1 MPFVSILVCIMPL
14 QKWETQQFSLMFENF
29 ENSSLYILT
38 TETNFK
44 KLLLNTWTIMCSFID
59 QIIGH
64 ACRVL
69 KDVKLNTV
77 PKIRKVEFTHC
88 AKLIEENLAYEV
100 ALQEDTLPNGQA
112 KRYNKAVFLR
122 PMHQVTT

>member
-1 MPFVSILVCIMPL
+1 
-14 QKWETQQFSLMFENF
+14 
-29 ENSSLYILT
+29 
-38 TETNFK
+38 
-44 KLLLNTWTIMCSFID
+44 MCSFID

-100 ALQEDTLPNGQA
+100 ALQEDSLPNGQA